1 MKTTTAIEF
10 LRQKSNK
17 RKAQEME
24 DLKELILQSCEGMM
38 DETNF
43 IIDEGRTVAMF
54 IDIDEVWF
62 DIDNL
67 DFVDWLKKHCLI
79 EGEISSKSATVIGL
93 K

>member
-1 MKTTTAIEF
+1 MKITTAIKF
-10 LRQKSNK
+10 LRLKSNK

-24 DLKELILQSCEGMM
+24 DLKDLILQSCEGMM

-43 IIDEGRTVAMF
+43 IIHEGWEVSMF

-62 DIDNL
+62 EIDNL
-67 DFVDWLKKHCLI
+67 DFVDWLKKHCII
-79 EGEISSKSATVIGL
+79 EGQISSKSATVKGL